1 MVMNKGFAWNKTSV
15 SGPVFTDDSVAREL
29 ELIDKDTKF
38 YEWQSPTGELLS
50 VELPHTVYPPKE
62 DTTFM
67 AESLVRLGPGKGRK
81 CLEIGVGSGVLSLLC
96 HRQGWKVSACDINPY
111 SVVAAKRLFSLNSA
125 SDIEVK
131 EGGPGPKE
139 DGESV
144 QWATKKN
151 YELIFWNMPYI
162 TPTLNNDIHLGPL
175 EDAALIDTSTSSLI
189 SITLAK
195 IKLSKL
201 LAKSGI
207 GLFTVGEKFTED
219 YLEDIC
225 SKNGFS
231 CRIINQLNFD
241 DGECLRVMAFWHPYS
256 KTPPIHK
263 DVVGS
268 TNSELLANDWP
279 VGSSLSADFQTQG
292 RGRYDRKWINSSEL
306 MACSWKIEKPIEMPP
321 PILQIICGYLVQQ
334 SLQSI
339 DGFSNDSQLILKWP
353 NDLIILKGKKYGKVS
368 GILVES
374 VSKGKITHT
383 VVGIGINIS
392 NNNIN
397 PNEKFPIAYTNWFS
411 SSATAEYFHKQ
422 IHCRI
427 AGLFESIEGIPNTN
441 FEYVKSMALTAI
453 KDGFT
458 SSKSLFYRNK
468 DVTFVSIND
477 DGTVSLR
484 HEDGTQISCD
494 EGEQLDWLFL

>member
-1 MVMNKGFAWNKTSV
+1 MNKGFAWDKTSV

-29 ELIDKDTKF
+29 ELIDKNTKF

-67 AESLVRLGPGKGRK
+67 AENLVRLGPGKSRK

-96 HRQGWKVSACDINPY
+96 HRQGWKVSGCDINPY
-111 SVVAAKRLFSLNSA
+111 SVIAAKRLFSLNSA
-125 SDIEVK
+125 SDIEIK
-131 EGGPGPKE
+131 EGGPGPIE

-144 QWATKKN
+144 QWASKKN

-162 TPTLNNDIHLGPL
+162 TPKLNDDSHLGPL
-175 EDAALIDTSTSSLI
+175 EDAALIDTSASNLI

-195 IKLSKL
+195 IKFSNL

-207 GLFTVGEKFTED
+207 GLFTVGEKFTQD

-231 CRIINQLNFD
+231 CRITNQLNFD
-241 DGECLRVMAFWHPYS
+241 DGECLRIMAFWHPYS
-256 KTPPIHK
+256 KTQPVHK
-263 DVVGS
+263 DVVSS
-268 TNSELLANDWP
+268 TNSEMLANDWP
-279 VGSSLSADFQTQG
+279 IGSSLSAALQTQG
-292 RGRYDRKWINSSEL
+292 RGRYDRKWVNSSEL
-306 MACSWKIEKPIEMPP
+306 MACSWKIEKPINMPP
-321 PILQIICGYLVQQ
+321 AILQIICGYLVKQ

-339 DGFSNDSQLILKWP
+339 DDISNDSQIVLKWP
-353 NDLIILKGKKYGKVS
+353 NDLIILQREKFGKVS

-392 NNNIN
+392 NNYSNL
-397 PNEKFPIAYTNWFS
+397 NEKFPIAYANWLS
-411 SSATAEYFHKQ
+411 SSITAEYLRNQ

-427 AGLFESIEGIPNTN
+427 AGLFESIAGIPNTN
-441 FEYVKSMALTAI
+441 FEFVKSMALKSI
-453 KDGFT
+453 KDSFT
-458 SSKSLFYRNK
+458 SSKSIFYRNK
-468 DVTFVSIND
+468 EVTFVNIND
-477 DGTVSLR
+477 DGTVLLEY
-484 HEDGTQISCD
+484 EDGTQISCD
-494 EGEQLDWLFL
+494 EGEQLDWLFF

>member
-29 ELIDKDTKF
+29 ELIHKNTKF
-38 YEWQSPTGELLS
+38 YDWQSPTGELLS

-67 AESLVRLGPGKGRK
+67 AENLVRLGPGKGRK

-96 HRQGWKVSACDINPY
+96 HRQGWKVSGCDINPY

-125 SDIEVK
+125 SDIQIT

-139 DGESV
+139 DGEPL

-151 YELIFWNMPYI
+151 YELIFWNMPYL
-162 TPTLNNDIHLGPL
+162 TPTLNDDSHLGPL
-175 EDAALIDTSTSSLI
+175 EDAALIDTSTSNLI
-189 SITLAK
+189 SMTLAK
-195 IKLSKL
+195 IKLSNL

-207 GLFTVGEKFTED
+207 GLFTVGEKFTQD

-231 CRIINQLNFD
+231 CRITNELHFD
-241 DGECLRVMAFWHPYS
+241 DGECLRIMAFWHPYS
-256 KTPPIHK
+256 KSQSVHK
-263 DVVGS
+263 DVVSS

-279 VGSSLSADFQTQG
+279 IGSSLSTDFQTQG
-292 RGRYDRKWINSSEL
+292 RGRYDRKWVNSSEL
-306 MACSWKIEKPIEMPP
+306 MACSWKIEKPVDMPP
-321 PILQIICGYLVQQ
+321 PILQIICGHLIKQ

-339 DGFSNDSQLILKWP
+339 DDIGNDSQIILKWP
-353 NDLIILKGKKYGKVS
+353 NDLIIVQGEKFGKVS

-374 VSKGKITHT
+374 ASKGKVTHT

-392 NNNIN
+392 NNDNN
-397 PNEKFPIAYTNWFS
+397 LNEKFPIAYTNWFS
-411 SSATAEYFHKQ
+411 NSATAEYLHNQ

-441 FEYVKSMALTAI
+441 FEFVKSMALSSI
-453 KDGFT
+453 KEGFN
-458 SSKSLFYRNK
+458 SSRGLFYRK
-468 DVTFVSIND
+468 DKVNFENIND
-477 DGTVSLR
+477 DGTISLR
-484 HEDGTQISCD
+484 NEDGTHISCD
-494 EGEQLDWLFL
+494 EGEQLNWLFL

>member
-1 MVMNKGFAWNKTSV
+1 MNKGFAWDKTSV

-29 ELIDKDTKF
+29 ELIDKNTKF

-67 AESLVRLGPGKGRK
+67 AENLVRLGPGKSRK

-96 HRQGWKVSACDINPY
+96 HRQGWKVSGCDINPY
-111 SVVAAKRLFSLNSA
+111 SVIAAKRLFSLNSA
-125 SDIEVK
+125 SDIEIK
-131 EGGPGPKE
+131 EGGPGPIE

-144 QWATKKN
+144 QWASKKN

-162 TPTLNNDIHLGPL
+162 TPKLNDDSHLGPL
-175 EDAALIDTSTSSLI
+175 EDAALIDTSASNLI

-195 IKLSKL
+195 IKFSNL

-207 GLFTVGEKFTED
+207 GLFTVGEKFTQD

-231 CRIINQLNFD
+231 CRITNQLNFD
-241 DGECLRVMAFWHPYS
+241 DGECLRIMAFWHPYS
-256 KTPPIHK
+256 KTQPVHK
-263 DVVGS
+263 DVVSS
-268 TNSELLANDWP
+268 TNSEMLANDWP
-279 VGSSLSADFQTQG
+279 IGSSLSAALQTQG
-292 RGRYDRKWINSSEL
+292 RGRYDRKWVNSSEL
-306 MACSWKIEKPIEMPP
+306 MACSWKIEKPINMPP
-321 PILQIICGYLVQQ
+321 AILQIICGYLVKQ

-339 DGFSNDSQLILKWP
+339 DDISNDSQIVLKWP
-353 NDLIILKGKKYGKVS
+353 NDLIILQREKFGKVS

-392 NNNIN
+392 NNYSNL
-397 PNEKFPIAYTNWFS
+397 NEKFPIAYANWLS
-411 SSATAEYFHKQ
+411 SSITAEYLQNQ

-427 AGLFESIEGIPNTN
+427 AGLFESIAGIPNTN
-441 FEYVKSMALTAI
+441 FEFVKSMALKSI
-453 KDGFT
+453 KDSFT
-458 SSKSLFYRNK
+458 SSKSIFYRNK
-468 DVTFVSIND
+468 EVTFVNIND
-477 DGTVSLR
+477 DGTVLLEY
-484 HEDGTQISCD
+484 EDGTQISCD
-494 EGEQLDWLFL
+494 EGEQLDWLFF